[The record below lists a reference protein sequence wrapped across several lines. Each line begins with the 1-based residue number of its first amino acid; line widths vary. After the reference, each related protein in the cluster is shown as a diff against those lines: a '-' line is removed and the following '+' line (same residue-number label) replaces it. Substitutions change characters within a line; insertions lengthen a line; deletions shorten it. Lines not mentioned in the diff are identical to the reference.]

1 MRAKTDPVHVR
12 VTLRM
17 GRPYKVAKRTLLD
30 AFEESY
36 VTTLMERH
44 GNNLSAASRE
54 SGLSRRH
61 LRTLLRKYDLYHP
74 ASEDGGVPSARPS
87 ADPAGALVVAG
98 GEVPA

>member
-1 MRAKTDPVHVR
+1 MRDKTEPVHVR
-12 VTLRM
+12 VTLRA

-36 VTTLMERH
+36 VATLMERH

-74 ASEDGGVPSARPS
+74 VEHGEAAPPDGEVASP
-87 ADPAGALVVAG
+87 LVVIG
-98 GEVPA
+98 SEVPA